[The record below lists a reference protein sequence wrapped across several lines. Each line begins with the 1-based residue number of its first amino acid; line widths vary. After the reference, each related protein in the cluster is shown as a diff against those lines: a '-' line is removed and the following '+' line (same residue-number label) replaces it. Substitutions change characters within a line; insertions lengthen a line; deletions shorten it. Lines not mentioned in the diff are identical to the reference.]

1 MRKTVLITGA
11 SGGLGLEFARIYARE
26 GFDLVVVA
34 RSEGKLYKLESELET
49 QYDCMGAGAGLV
61 SARRRL

>member
-34 RSEGKLYKLESELET
+34 RSEGKLYKLKSELEK
-49 QYDCMGAGAGLV
+49 LKNN
-61 SARRRL
+61 S